1 MEPITREEYYL
12 AKIAGTYKGKTPK
25 PVTIEE
31 YYLATMAG
39 DYSGNT
45 PQPVTRLQYYM
56 AKVAGVWGGSIPAPV
71 TRLEYYWAAIASGEG
86 KVFPP
91 VTREEHFLV
100 LVADAY
106 SVVLTV
112 VTGNPALLENSKGNR
127 GLESL
132 TLYGKSTQVST
143 TGAQLLPFEVGE
155 KREGFEVFKDGIAIS
170 GTRKKDIYAVGR
182 SGMDNESSYDDFPL
196 LASGEY
202 YVYSDSASVSLFVV
216 AFRNGINITLG
227 SSMKGVAAKIKVMD
241 GDKFRIF
248 LRLEEDFNGK
258 VKAMISKTQPTAS
271 NYEPYTGGKP
281 SPSPEYPQEIESTGQ
296 SGEIG
301 VTVTGTNLLPFEVG
315 QKGKGFEVFADGVQV
330 DVDRKTDIYAVGR
343 NNGNVESG
351 YDEFALMTAGK
362 YYIYS
367 GTQDVYLYV
376 VVWRKGKNVI
386 LGYSVGTNAAQIEI
400 MDGDKF
406 RIFLRTAAAFKGKV
420 KAMITRTPMNATS
433 YEPYKPAQT
442 LIIPTPNGLPG
453 IPVSSD
459 GNYTDADGQQWVC
472 DEVDF
477 KKGVYVQ
484 RIGKKTIT
492 SKDAFFKS
500 GLSTN
505 DVNYFALNNIPV
517 HIGTAGK
524 KDVIMSNCFVAGI
537 YQHFGTLGEIFLGSA
552 QGNIVYFSV
561 EAQKYP
567 DTETFKQWAV
577 ENGLMFLYQ
586 LADIVETHLT
596 AEELSAYKTL
606 RTYSPTTTV
615 INDADAWMSVGYAK
629 MK

>member
-12 AKIAGTYKGKTPK
+12 AKIAGTYKGKTPE
-25 PVTIEE
+25 PVTIDE

-112 VTGNPALLENSKGNR
+112 VTGNPTLLENSKENR

-132 TLYGKSTQVST
+132 TLYGKSTQMNT

-155 KREGFEVFKDGIAIS
+155 KREGLEVFKDGIAIS
-170 GTRKKDIYAVGR
+170 GARKNDIYAVGR
-182 SGMDNESSYDDFPL
+182 SGMGNESSYDDFPL

-202 YVYSDSASVSLFVV
+202 YVYSDSASVNLFVV

-227 SSMKGVAAKIKVMD
+227 GSMKGVAVKIKVMD

-281 SPSPEYPQEIESTGQ
+281 SPSPEYPQEIKNAGQ

-315 QKGKGFEVFADGVQV
+315 QKGNGFEAFADGVQIDTDR
-330 DVDRKTDIYAVGR
+330 DVDIYAVGR
-343 NNGNVESG
+343 NDSLVESG

-367 GTQDVYLYV
+367 DTRDVYLYV

-459 GNYTDADGQQWVC
+459 GNYTDADGRQWVC

-484 RIGKKTIT
+484 RIGKRTIT
-492 SKDAFFKS
+492 SKDVFHKS
-500 GLSTN
+500 GMSTD
-505 DVNYFALNNIPV
+505 DVNYFSLGNFSL
-517 HIGTAGK
+517 HIGTIGE
-524 KDVIMSNCFVAGI
+524 KDVLMSNCFVAGI
-537 YQHFGTLGEIFLGSA
+537 NHGFGAWGKIFLSSA
-552 QGNIVYFSV
+552 FDGKVYFSV

-567 DTETFKQWAV
+567 DEETFKQWAV

-586 LADIVETHLT
+586 LVDIIETPLA

-606 RTYSPTTTV
+606 HTYSPTTIV
-615 INDADAWMSVGYAK
+615 ANDAGAGMSVGYAK

>member
-12 AKIAGTYKGKTPK
+12 AKIAGTYKGKTPE
-25 PVTIEE
+25 PVTIDE

-132 TLYGKSTQVST
+132 TLHGKSTQVST

-170 GTRKKDIYAVGR
+170 GAGMKDIYAVGR
-182 SGMDNESSYDDFPL
+182 EGMTNESSYDDFPL

-202 YVYSDSASVSLFVV
+202 YVYTDSASVNLVVV
-216 AFRNGINITLG
+216 AFRNGTNIILG
-227 SSMKGVAAKIKVMD
+227 ISRAGDAAKIKVMD

-248 LRLEEDFNGK
+248 LRIEEAAFTGK
-258 VKAMISKTQPTAS
+258 VKAMISKTRPTAS

-281 SPSPEYPQEIESTGQ
+281 SPSPEYPQEIKRVGQ

-301 VTVTGTNLLPFEVG
+301 ITVTGTNLLPFKVG
-315 QKGKGFEVFADGVQV
+315 QKGNGFEVFADGVQV
-330 DVDRKTDIYAVGR
+330 NIDMYADIYAVGR
-343 NNGNVESG
+343 SNSNVESG

-367 GTQDVYLYV
+367 DIQDVKLYV
-376 VVWRKGKNVI
+376 TVWRKGTNVI
-386 LGYSVGTNAAQIEI
+386 LGYSTGSVAKKIEV

-406 RIFLRTAAAFKGKV
+406 RIFLRTGKAFKGKV
-420 KAMITRTPMNATS
+420 KAMITRIPVNATS

-442 LIIPTPNGLPG
+442 LIIPTPGGLPG
-453 IPVSSD
+453 ISVSSG
-459 GNYTDADGQQWVC
+459 GNYTDEKGNQWVADEIDLARSEKVQRCKRSMLTLRKVGNRYVANGIRGGSTNYPNVIC
-472 DEVDF
+472 DKFAYNPSANDGSPGIRLSANYDAIVAWCENFEEASSIIEVD
-477 KKGVYVQ
+477 VTYVLATPI
-484 RIGKKTIT
+484 RTPLPPETI
-492 SKDAFFKS
+492 A
-500 GLSTN
+500 
-505 DVNYFALNNIPV
+505 
-517 HIGTAGK
+517 
-524 KDVIMSNCFVAGI
+524 
-537 YQHFGTLGEIFLGSA
+537 
-552 QGNIVYFSV
+552 
-561 EAQKYP
+561 
-567 DTETFKQWAV
+567 
-577 ENGLMFLYQ
+577 
-586 LADIVETHLT
+586 
-596 AEELSAYKTL
+596 AYKAL
-606 RTYSPTTTV
+606 KTYSPATTV
-615 INDADAWMSVGYAK
+615 INDAGAGMSVGYAK

>member
-12 AKIAGTYKGKTPK
+12 AKIAGTYEGKTPK
-25 PVTIEE
+25 PVTNDE

-56 AKVAGVWGGSIPAPV
+56 AKVAGVWDGSIPAPV
-71 TRLEYYWAAIASGEG
+71 TRLEYYWAAIANGEWT
-86 KVFPP
+86 VFPP

-132 TLYGKSTQVST
+132 TLYGKSTQMNT
-143 TGAQLLPFEVGE
+143 TGAQLLPFEVG
-155 KREGFEVFKDGIAIS
+155 KKGINFEVFEDGIVIS
-170 GTRKKDIYAVGR
+170 CKKGTDIYAVGR
-182 SGMDNESSYDDFPL
+182 PNAALESSYDDFPL
-196 LASGEY
+196 LAPGEY
-202 YVYSDSASVSLFVV
+202 YIYSDSKYVELLVTTFVNGKYLILGVSTI
-216 AFRNGINITLG
+216 G
-227 SSMKGVAAKIKVMD
+227 AAVKIKVIA
-241 GDKFRIF
+241 GYKFRIL
-248 LRLEEDFNGK
+248 LRCREDVETK
-258 VKAMISKTQPTAS
+258 VKAIISKRYPTAS

-376 VVWRKGKNVI
+376 VVWRKGKNVV
-386 LGYSVGTNAAQIEI
+386 LGYSVGTDAEQIEI

-406 RIFLRTAAAFKGKV
+406 RIFLRTTAAFKGKV

-615 INDADAWMSVGYAK
+615 ANDAEAGMSVGYAK

>member
-12 AKIAGTYKGKTPK
+12 AKIAGTYEGKTPK
-25 PVTIEE
+25 PVTNDE

-56 AKVAGVWGGSIPAPV
+56 AKVAGVWDGSIPAPV
-71 TRLEYYWAAIASGEG
+71 TRLEYYWAAIANGEG
-86 KVFPP
+86 TVFPP

-132 TLYGKSTQVST
+132 TLYGKSTQMNT
-143 TGAQLLPFEVGE
+143 TGAQLLPFEVG
-155 KREGFEVFKDGIAIS
+155 KKGINFEVFEDGIVIS
-170 GTRKKDIYAVGR
+170 CKKGTDIYAVGR
-182 SGMDNESSYDDFPL
+182 PNAALESSYDDFPL
-196 LASGEY
+196 LAPGEY
-202 YVYSDSASVSLFVV
+202 YIYSDSKYVELLVTTFVNGEYLILGVSTI
-216 AFRNGINITLG
+216 G
-227 SSMKGVAAKIKVMD
+227 AAVKIKVIA
-241 GDKFRIF
+241 GYKFRIL
-248 LRLEEDFNGK
+248 LRCREDVETK
-258 VKAMISKTQPTAS
+258 VKAIISKRYPTAS

-281 SPSPEYPQEIESTGQ
+281 SPSQEYPQEIESTGQ

-376 VVWRKGKNVI
+376 VVWRKGKNVV
-386 LGYSVGTNAAQIEI
+386 LGYSVGTDAEQIEI

-406 RIFLRTAAAFKGKV
+406 RIFLRTTAAFKGKV

-615 INDADAWMSVGYAK
+615 ANDAEAGMSVGYAK

>member
-12 AKIAGTYKGKTPK
+12 AKIAGTYEGKTPK
-25 PVTIEE
+25 PVTNDE

-132 TLYGKSTQVST
+132 TLYGKSTQGST

-170 GTRKKDIYAVGR
+170 DARKKDIYAVGR
-182 SGMDNESSYDDFPL
+182 AGMTNESSYDDFPL

-202 YVYSDSASVSLFVV
+202 YVYSDSASVNLIVV
-216 AFRNGINITLG
+216 AFRNGENITLG

-248 LRLEEDFNGK
+248 LRIEEAFNGK

-271 NYEPYTGGKP
+271 NYEPYTGGAP
-281 SPSPEYPQEIESTGQ
+281 SPSPSYPQEIESAGQNGEIEVEVLSGNLFDKSAAYDLTQ
-296 SGEIG
+296 SGGWSASFDGEELKVVGNNITIGSIRLFNYKKTLPAGTYTFSISKPLHFEIRIDNYFLIKKG
-301 VTVTGTNLLPFEVG
+301 DTSATVTFDNGVSMSHFEVDAEPG
-315 QKGKGFEVFADGVQV
+315 ATFNEQRFKIMLNAGS
-330 DVDRKTDIYAVGR
+330 T
-343 NNGNVESG
+343 
-351 YDEFALMTAGK
+351 AL
-362 YYIYS
+362 
-367 GTQDVYLYV
+367 
-376 VVWRKGKNVI
+376 
-386 LGYSVGTNAAQIEI
+386 
-400 MDGDKF
+400 
-406 RIFLRTAAAFKGKV
+406 
-420 KAMITRTPMNATS
+420 P
-433 YEPYKPAQT
+433 YELYKPAQT
-442 LIIPTPNGLPG
+442 LIIPTSGGLPG
-453 IPVSSD
+453 IRVSSG

-472 DEVDF
+472 NEVDF

-484 RIGKKTIT
+484 RIGKRTIT
-492 SKDAFFKS
+492 SKDVFHKS
-500 GLSTN
+500 GMSTD
-505 DVNYFALNNIPV
+505 DVNYFSLGNFSL
-517 HIGTAGK
+517 HIGTIGE
-524 KDVIMSNCFVAGI
+524 KDVLMSNCFVAGI
-537 YQHFGTLGEIFLGSA
+537 NHGFSA
-552 QGNIVYFSV
+552 W
-561 EAQKYP
+561 
-567 DTETFKQWAV
+567 D
-577 ENGLMFLYQ
+577 M
-586 LADIVETHLT
+586 
-596 AEELSAYKTL
+596 
-606 RTYSPTTTV
+606 RR
-615 INDADAWMSVGYAK
+615 
-629 MK
+629 

>member
-12 AKIAGTYKGKTPK
+12 AKIAGTYEGKTPK
-25 PVTIEE
+25 PVTIDE

-132 TLYGKSTQVST
+132 TLYGKSTQMNT
-143 TGAQLLPFEVGE
+143 TGAQLFPFEVG
-155 KREGFEVFKDGIAIS
+155 KKGINFEVFEDGIVIS
-170 GTRKKDIYAVGR
+170 CKKGTDIYAVGR
-182 SGMDNESSYDDFPL
+182 PNATLESSYDDFPL
-196 LASGEY
+196 LAPGEY
-202 YVYSDSASVSLFVV
+202 YIYSDSKYVELLVTTFVNGEYLILGVSTI
-216 AFRNGINITLG
+216 G
-227 SSMKGVAAKIKVMD
+227 AAVKIKVIA
-241 GDKFRIF
+241 GYKFRIL
-248 LRLEEDFNGK
+248 LRCREDIETK
-258 VKAMISKTQPTAS
+258 VKAIISKRYPTAS

-281 SPSPEYPQEIESTGQ
+281 SPSQEYPQEIESVGQ
-296 SGEIG
+296 DGEIEVKTLGANLFDASTALKTQIDAGLLHINDSGEVVLNG
-301 VTVTGTNLLPFEVG
+301 TFGTNNRNFYITLKPGVYCLTGGAIWHIIASKDSVFDRILTIDEETTYHCYISNGTYNEVVSNPMINAG
-315 QKGKGFEVFADGVQV
+315 
-330 DVDRKTDIYAVGR
+330 
-343 NNGNVESG
+343 S
-351 YDEFALMTAGK
+351 TA
-362 YYIYS
+362 
-367 GTQDVYLYV
+367 
-376 VVWRKGKNVI
+376 
-386 LGYSVGTNAAQIEI
+386 
-400 MDGDKF
+400 F
-406 RIFLRTAAAFKGKV
+406 
-420 KAMITRTPMNATS
+420 P

-442 LIIPTPNGLPG
+442 LIIPTPNGLSG
-453 IPVSSD
+453 IPVSSG

-484 RIGKKTIT
+484 RVATETPKAKWKKFEETADVPNRYCI
-492 SKDAFFKS
+492 S
-500 GLSTN
+500 GALVNRYRDGSTKCLISHGIYAN
-505 DVNYFALNNIPV
+505 WGIAPGWALNSTTFYYHP
-517 HIGTAGK
+517 K
-524 KDVIMSNCFVAGI
+524 EDVTKEEAKEQI
-537 YQHFGTLGEIFLGSA
+537 LGFINSANPLTFLG
-552 QGNIVYFSV
+552 QLETPI
-561 EAQKYP
+561 EKP
-567 DTETFKQWAV
+567 LTTE
-577 ENGLMFLYQ
+577 Q
-586 LADIVETHLT
+586 LAT
-596 AEELSAYKTL
+596 YKAL

-615 INDADAWMSVGYAK
+615 ANDAEAGMSVGYAK

>member
-12 AKIAGTYKGKTPK
+12 AKIAGTYEGNTPE

-143 TGAQLLPFEVGE
+143 TGAQLLPFEVG
-155 KREGFEVFKDGIAIS
+155 KKGINFEVFEDGIVIS
-170 GTRKKDIYAVGR
+170 CKKGTDIYAVGR
-182 SGMDNESSYDDFPL
+182 PNATLESSYDDFPL
-196 LASGEY
+196 LAPGE
-202 YVYSDSASVSLFVV
+202 
-216 AFRNGINITLG
+216 
-227 SSMKGVAAKIKVMD
+227 
-241 GDKFRIF
+241 
-248 LRLEEDFNGK
+248 
-258 VKAMISKTQPTAS
+258 
-271 NYEPYTGGKP
+271 
-281 SPSPEYPQEIESTGQ
+281 
-296 SGEIG
+296 
-301 VTVTGTNLLPFEVG
+301 
-315 QKGKGFEVFADGVQV
+315 
-330 DVDRKTDIYAVGR
+330 
-343 NNGNVESG
+343 
-351 YDEFALMTAGK
+351 

-367 GTQDVYLYV
+367 DTRDVYLYV
-376 VVWRKGKNVI
+376 VVWRKGKNVV

-433 YEPYKPAQT
+433 YEPYKPVQK
-442 LIIPTPNGLPG
+442 LIVPTPNGLPG
-453 IPVSSD
+453 IPVSSG
-459 GNYTDADGQQWVC
+459 GNYTDEKGQQWVC

-484 RIGKKTIT
+484 RVATETPKAKWKNFEETADVPNRYCI
-492 SKDAFFKS
+492 S
-500 GLSTN
+500 GALVNRYRDGSTKCLISHGIYAN
-505 DVNYFALNNIPV
+505 WGIAPGWALNSTTFYYHP
-517 HIGTAGK
+517 K
-524 KDVIMSNCFVAGI
+524 EDVTKEEAKEQI
-537 YQHFGTLGEIFLGSA
+537 LGFINSANPLTFLG
-552 QGNIVYFSV
+552 QLETPI
-561 EAQKYP
+561 EKP
-567 DTETFKQWAV
+567 LTTE
-577 ENGLMFLYQ
+577 Q
-586 LADIVETHLT
+586 LAT
-596 AEELSAYKTL
+596 YKAL

-615 INDADAWMSVGYAK
+615 ANDAEAGMSVGYAK

>member
-12 AKIAGTYKGKTPK
+12 AKIAGTYEGNTPE
-25 PVTIEE
+25 PVAIEE

-143 TGAQLLPFEVGE
+143 TGAQLFPFEVG
-155 KREGFEVFKDGIAIS
+155 KKGINFEVFEDGIVIS
-170 GTRKKDIYAVGR
+170 CKKGTDIYAVGR
-182 SGMDNESSYDDFPL
+182 PNATLESSYDDFPL
-196 LASGEY
+196 LAPGEY
-202 YVYSDSASVSLFVV
+202 YIYSDSKYVELLVTTFVNGEYLILGVSTI
-216 AFRNGINITLG
+216 G
-227 SSMKGVAAKIKVMD
+227 AAVKIKVIA
-241 GDKFRIF
+241 GYKFRIL
-248 LRLEEDFNGK
+248 LRCREDVETK
-258 VKAMISKTQPTAS
+258 VKAIISKRYPTAS

-281 SPSPEYPQEIESTGQ
+281 SPSQEYPQEIESVGQ
-296 SGEIG
+296 DGEIEVKTLGANLFDASTALKTQIDAGLLHINDSGEVVLNG
-301 VTVTGTNLLPFEVG
+301 TFGTNNRNFYITLKPGVYCLTGGAIWHIIASKDSVFDRILTIDEETTYHCYISNGTYNEVVSNPMINAGSTALP
-315 QKGKGFEVFADGVQV
+315 
-330 DVDRKTDIYAVGR
+330 
-343 NNGNVESG
+343 
-351 YDEFALMTAGK
+351 
-362 YYIYS
+362 
-367 GTQDVYLYV
+367 
-376 VVWRKGKNVI
+376 
-386 LGYSVGTNAAQIEI
+386 
-400 MDGDKF
+400 
-406 RIFLRTAAAFKGKV
+406 
-420 KAMITRTPMNATS
+420 

-442 LIIPTPNGLPG
+442 LIIPTPNGLSG
-453 IPVSSD
+453 IPVSSG
-459 GNYTDADGQQWVC
+459 GNYTDADGQQWIC

-484 RIGKKTIT
+484 RVATETPKAKWKNFEETADVPNRYRI
-492 SKDAFFKS
+492 S
-500 GLSTN
+500 GALVNRYRDGSTKCLISHGIYAN
-505 DVNYFALNNIPV
+505 WGIAPGWALNSTTFYYHP
-517 HIGTAGK
+517 K
-524 KDVIMSNCFVAGI
+524 EDVTKEEAKEQI
-537 YQHFGTLGEIFLGSA
+537 LGFINSANPLTFLG
-552 QGNIVYFSV
+552 QLETPI
-561 EAQKYP
+561 EKP
-567 DTETFKQWAV
+567 LTTE
-577 ENGLMFLYQ
+577 Q
-586 LADIVETHLT
+586 LAT
-596 AEELSAYKTL
+596 YKAL

-615 INDADAWMSVGYAK
+615 ANDAEAGMSVGYAK

>member
-12 AKIAGTYKGKTPK
+12 AKIAGTYEGNTPE

-155 KREGFEVFKDGIAIS
+155 KREGLEVFKDGIAIS
-170 GTRKKDIYAVGR
+170 GARKDDIYAVGR
-182 SGMDNESSYDDFPL
+182 SGMGNESSYDDFPL

-202 YVYSDSASVSLFVV
+202 YVYSDSASVNLFVV

-315 QKGKGFEVFADGVQV
+315 QKGNGFEVFADGVQV
-330 DVDRKTDIYAVGR
+330 DVDRNADIYAVGQ
-343 NNGNVESG
+343 NNGSVESG

-433 YEPYKPAQT
+433 YEPYKPVQK
-442 LIIPTPNGLPG
+442 LIVPTPNGLPG
-453 IPVSSD
+453 IPVSSG
-459 GNYTDADGQQWVC
+459 GNYTDEKGQQWVA
-472 DEVDF
+472 DEIDLA
-477 KKGVYVQ
+477 KGERVQ
-484 RIGKKTIT
+484 WIGNKVLQE
-492 SKDAFFKS
+492 SD
-500 GLSTN
+500 L
-505 DVNYFALNNIPV
+505 
-517 HIGTAGK
+517 K
-524 KDVIMSNCFVAGI
+524 KDTTDSIFVTLYNIKTVSNANPICSHLKYVPYQTADKKQILCISRVLEDIRIYLNSADFQVYKDFVNNN
-537 YQHFGTLGEIFLGSA
+537 EVFLIWA
-552 QGNIVYFSV
+552 LKTPIRT
-561 EAQKYP
+561 P
-567 DTETFKQWAV
+567 LPPETIA
-577 ENGLMFLYQ
+577 
-586 LADIVETHLT
+586 
-596 AEELSAYKTL
+596 AYKAL

-615 INDADAWMSVGYAK
+615 INDAGAGMSVGYAK

>member
-1 MEPITREEYYL
+1 
-12 AKIAGTYKGKTPK
+12 
-25 PVTIEE
+25 
-31 YYLATMAG
+31 MAG

-56 AKVAGVWGGSIPAPV
+56 AKVAGVWDGSIPAPV

-127 GLESL
+127 GMESL

-155 KREGFEVFKDGIAIS
+155 KREGLEVFKDGIAIS
-170 GTRKKDIYAVGR
+170 GARKDDIYAVGR
-182 SGMDNESSYDDFPL
+182 SGMGNESSYDDFPL

-202 YVYSDSASVSLFVV
+202 YVYSDGEFVNLFVV

-227 SSMKGVAAKIKVMD
+227 GSMKGVAVKIKVMD

-248 LRLEEDFNGK
+248 LRLEEAFNGK

-281 SPSPEYPQEIESTGQ
+281 SPSPEYPQEIKSAGQ

-315 QKGKGFEVFADGVQV
+315 QKGNGFEVFADGVQV
-330 DVDRKTDIYAVGR
+330 DVDRETDIYAVGQ

-433 YEPYKPAQT
+433 YEPYKPVQK
-442 LIIPTPNGLPG
+442 LIVPTPNGLPG
-453 IPVSSD
+453 IPVSSG
-459 GNYTDADGQQWVC
+459 GNYTDEKGQQWVA
-472 DEVDF
+472 DEIDLA
-477 KKGVYVQ
+477 KGERVQ
-484 RIGKKTIT
+484 WIGNKVLQE
-492 SKDAFFKS
+492 SD
-500 GLSTN
+500 L
-505 DVNYFALNNIPV
+505 
-517 HIGTAGK
+517 K
-524 KDVIMSNCFVAGI
+524 KDTPDSIFVTLYNIKTVSNANPICSHLKYVPYQTADKKQILCISRVLEDIRIYLNSADFQVYKDFVNNN
-537 YQHFGTLGEIFLGSA
+537 EVFLIWA
-552 QGNIVYFSV
+552 LKTPIRT
-561 EAQKYP
+561 P
-567 DTETFKQWAV
+567 LPPETIA
-577 ENGLMFLYQ
+577 
-586 LADIVETHLT
+586 
-596 AEELSAYKTL
+596 AYKAL

-615 INDADAWMSVGYAK
+615 INDAGAGMSVGYAK

>member
-12 AKIAGTYKGKTPK
+12 AKIAGTYEGKTPK
-25 PVTIEE
+25 PVTNDE

-56 AKVAGVWGGSIPAPV
+56 AKVAGVWDGSIPAPV
-71 TRLEYYWAAIASGEG
+71 TRLEYYWAAIANGEG
-86 KVFPP
+86 TVFPP

-155 KREGFEVFKDGIAIS
+155 KREGLEVFKDGIAIS
-170 GTRKKDIYAVGR
+170 GARKDDIYAVGR
-182 SGMDNESSYDDFPL
+182 SGMGNESSYDDFPL

-202 YVYSDSASVSLFVV
+202 YVYSDGEFVNLFVV

-227 SSMKGVAAKIKVMD
+227 GSMKGVAAKIKVMD

-248 LRLEEDFNGK
+248 LRLEEAFNGK

-281 SPSPEYPQEIESTGQ
+281 SPSPEYPQEIKSAGQ

-315 QKGKGFEVFADGVQV
+315 QKGNGFEVFADGVQV
-330 DVDRKTDIYAVGR
+330 DVDRETDIYAVGQ

-376 VVWRKGKNVI
+376 VVWRKGKKVI

-433 YEPYKPAQT
+433 YEPYKPVQK
-442 LIIPTPNGLPG
+442 LIVPTPNGLPG
-453 IPVSSD
+453 IPVSSG
-459 GNYTDADGQQWVC
+459 GNYTDEKGQQWVA
-472 DEVDF
+472 DEIDLA
-477 KKGVYVQ
+477 KGERVQ
-484 RIGKKTIT
+484 WIGNKVLQE
-492 SKDAFFKS
+492 SD
-500 GLSTN
+500 L
-505 DVNYFALNNIPV
+505 
-517 HIGTAGK
+517 K
-524 KDVIMSNCFVAGI
+524 KDTPDSIFVTLYNIKTVSNANPICSHLKYVPYQTADKKQILCISRVLEDIRIYLNSADFQVYKDFVNNN
-537 YQHFGTLGEIFLGSA
+537 EVFLIWA
-552 QGNIVYFSV
+552 LKTPIRT
-561 EAQKYP
+561 P
-567 DTETFKQWAV
+567 LPPETIA
-577 ENGLMFLYQ
+577 
-586 LADIVETHLT
+586 
-596 AEELSAYKTL
+596 AYKAL

-615 INDADAWMSVGYAK
+615 INDAGAGMSVGYAK

>member
-12 AKIAGTYKGKTPK
+12 AKIAGTYEGNTPE

-155 KREGFEVFKDGIAIS
+155 KREGLEVFKDGIAIS
-170 GTRKKDIYAVGR
+170 GARKNDIYAVGR
-182 SGMDNESSYDDFPL
+182 EGMTNESSYDDFPL

-202 YVYSDSASVSLFVV
+202 YVYSDSASVNLFVV

-227 SSMKGVAAKIKVMD
+227 GSMKGVAVKIKVMD

-315 QKGKGFEVFADGVQV
+315 QKGNGFEVFADGVQV
-330 DVDRKTDIYAVGR
+330 DVDRKADIYAVGQ
-343 NNGNVESG
+343 NNGSVESG

-367 GTQDVYLYV
+367 DTQGVYLYV
-376 VVWRKGKNVI
+376 VVWRKGKNVV

-453 IPVSSD
+453 VPTID
-459 GNYTDADGQQWVC
+459 NGNYTDASGQQWLC
-472 DEVDF
+472 DEVDL
-477 KKGVYVQ
+477 KRGVYVQ
-484 RIGKKTIT
+484 NVAFAEFGKGIT
-492 SKDAFFKS
+492 SLTKNSGVSSKNIVSAYFFS
-500 GLSTN
+500 
-505 DVNYFALNNIPV
+505 IPRKRAKTR
-517 HIGTAGK
+517 HT
-524 KDVIMSNCFVAGI
+524 IMSNCLRFVANISSGNPAYVI
-537 YQHFGTLGEIFLGSA
+537 SNESQTEAMYVSIPAELYENDDQMLNLLAEKKSRYYMQLTQLRDPYPPKNLKNTGHCAPTA
-552 QGNIVYFSV
+552 Q
-561 EAQKYP
+561 QRP
-567 DTETFKQWAV
+567 
-577 ENGLMFLYQ
+577 
-586 LADIVETHLT
+586 
-596 AEELSAYKTL
+596 
-606 RTYSPTTTV
+606 
-615 INDADAWMSVGYAK
+615 
-629 MK
+629 

>member
-12 AKIAGTYKGKTPK
+12 AKIAGTYEGKTPA

-45 PQPVTRLQYYM
+45 PQPVTRMQYYM

-132 TLYGKSTQVST
+132 TLYGKSTQMNT
-143 TGAQLLPFEVGE
+143 TGAQLLPFEVG
-155 KREGFEVFKDGIAIS
+155 KKGINFEVFEDGIVIS
-170 GTRKKDIYAVGR
+170 CKKGTDIYAVGR
-182 SGMDNESSYDDFPL
+182 PNSTLESSYDDFPL
-196 LASGEY
+196 LAPGEY
-202 YVYSDSASVSLFVV
+202 YIYSDSKYVELLVTTFVNGEYLILGVSTI
-216 AFRNGINITLG
+216 G
-227 SSMKGVAAKIKVMD
+227 AAVKIKVIA
-241 GDKFRIF
+241 GYKFRIL
-248 LRLEEDFNGK
+248 LRCREDVKVK
-258 VKAMISKTQPTAS
+258 VKAIISKRYPTAS

-281 SPSPEYPQEIESTGQ
+281 SPSQEYPQEIESVGQ
-296 SGEIG
+296 DGEIEVKTLGANLFDASTALKTQIDAGLLHINDSGEVVLNGTFDTNNRNFYITLKPG
-301 VTVTGTNLLPFEVG
+301 VYCLTGGAIWHIIASKDSVFDRILTIDEETTYHCYISNGTYNEVVSNPMINAGSTALP
-315 QKGKGFEVFADGVQV
+315 
-330 DVDRKTDIYAVGR
+330 
-343 NNGNVESG
+343 
-351 YDEFALMTAGK
+351 
-362 YYIYS
+362 
-367 GTQDVYLYV
+367 
-376 VVWRKGKNVI
+376 
-386 LGYSVGTNAAQIEI
+386 
-400 MDGDKF
+400 
-406 RIFLRTAAAFKGKV
+406 
-420 KAMITRTPMNATS
+420 

-453 IPVSSD
+453 IPVASD

-484 RIGKKTIT
+484 RVATETPKAKWKNFEETADVPNRYRIYGALVNRYR
-492 SKDAFFKS
+492 D
-500 GLSTN
+500 GSTKCLISHGIYAN
-505 DVNYFALNNIPV
+505 WGIAPGWALNSTTFYYHP
-517 HIGTAGK
+517 K
-524 KDVIMSNCFVAGI
+524 EDVTKEEAKEQI
-537 YQHFGTLGEIFLGSA
+537 LGFINSANPLTFLG
-552 QGNIVYFSV
+552 QLETPI
-561 EAQKYP
+561 EKP
-567 DTETFKQWAV
+567 LTTE
-577 ENGLMFLYQ
+577 Q
-586 LADIVETHLT
+586 LA
-596 AEELSAYKTL
+596 AYKAL

-615 INDADAWMSVGYAK
+615 TNDAGAGMSVGYAK

>member
-12 AKIAGTYKGKTPK
+12 AKIAGTYEGNTPE

-112 VTGNPALLENSKGNR
+112 VTGNPTLLENSKKNR

-132 TLYGKSTQVST
+132 TLYGKSTQMNT

-155 KREGFEVFKDGIAIS
+155 KREGLEVFKDGIAIS
-170 GTRKKDIYAVGR
+170 GARKNDIYAVGR
-182 SGMDNESSYDDFPL
+182 SGMGNESSYDDFPL

-202 YVYSDSASVSLFVV
+202 YVYSDSASVNLFVV

-227 SSMKGVAAKIKVMD
+227 GSMKGVAVKIKVMD

-281 SPSPEYPQEIESTGQ
+281 SPSPEYPQEIKNAGQ

-315 QKGKGFEVFADGVQV
+315 QKGNGFEAFADGVQIDTDR
-330 DVDRKTDIYAVGR
+330 DVDIYAVGR
-343 NNGNVESG
+343 NDSLVESG

-367 GTQDVYLYV
+367 DTRDVYLYV
-376 VVWRKGKNVI
+376 VVWRKGRNVV

-433 YEPYKPAQT
+433 YEPYKPAQK

-459 GNYTDADGQQWVC
+459 GNYTDADGRQWVC

-484 RIGKKTIT
+484 RVATETPKAKWKNFEETADVPNRYRI
-492 SKDAFFKS
+492 S
-500 GLSTN
+500 GALVNRYRDGSTKCLISHGIYTN
-505 DVNYFALNNIPV
+505 WGIAPGWALNSTTFYYHP
-517 HIGTAGK
+517 K
-524 KDVIMSNCFVAGI
+524 EDVTKEEAKEQI
-537 YQHFGTLGEIFLGSA
+537 LGFINSANPLTFLG
-552 QGNIVYFSV
+552 QLETPI
-561 EAQKYP
+561 EKP
-567 DTETFKQWAV
+567 LTTE
-577 ENGLMFLYQ
+577 Q
-586 LADIVETHLT
+586 LAT
-596 AEELSAYKTL
+596 YKAL

-615 INDADAWMSVGYAK
+615 ANDAEAGMSVGYAK

>member
-12 AKIAGTYKGKTPK
+12 AKIAGTYEGNTPE

-132 TLYGKSTQVST
+132 TLYGKSTQGST

-170 GTRKKDIYAVGR
+170 GARKNDIYAVGR
-182 SGMDNESSYDDFPL
+182 SGMDNESSYDDFSL

-202 YVYSDSASVSLFVV
+202 YVYSDSASVNLIVV

-248 LRLEEDFNGK
+248 LRLEEAFNGK

-281 SPSPEYPQEIESTGQ
+281 SPSPEYPQEIESVGDA
-296 SGEIG
+296 GEISVEVCG
-301 VTVTGTNLLPFEVG
+301 KNLIAGRKFYGNYSNGIAYIIKLDGDVVFPYKPSYATYG
-315 QKGKGFEVFADGVQV
+315 ICYAINALAGKKYTF
-330 DVDRKTDIYAVGR
+330 
-343 NNGNVESG
+343 SG
-351 YDEFALMTAGK
+351 YNLNDNASLRIAEYANLNDALDFA
-362 YYIYS
+362 
-367 GTQDVYLYV
+367 
-376 VVWRKGKNVI
+376 NVI
-386 LGYSVGTNAAQIEI
+386 GYKFGGSADTFVTYTAKENGVIICLISGIWSSNNDLIHICTESELLQIEL
-400 MDGDKF
+400 GS
-406 RIFLRTAAAFKGKV
+406 T
-420 KAMITRTPMNATS
+420 ATS
-433 YEPYKPAQT
+433 YEPYKPAQK
-442 LIIPTPNGLPG
+442 LIVPTPNGLPR
-453 IPVSSD
+453 IPVSSG
-459 GNYTDADGQQWVC
+459 GNYTDEKGQQWVC

-484 RIGKKTIT
+484 RIAKYISSGGENLIAPSTRDGVDQYIIAVKSEIDKNFLSFGFSNKFKCKNMFEANTFTVTDMFIYFRFAENTQTPETIREVLNGCEFWYVLAT
-492 SKDAFFKS
+492 PIETP
-500 GLSTN
+500 LS
-505 DVNYFALNNIPV
+505 
-517 HIGTAGK
+517 
-524 KDVIMSNCFVAGI
+524 
-537 YQHFGTLGEIFLGSA
+537 SA
-552 QGNIVYFSV
+552 
-561 EAQKYP
+561 
-567 DTETFKQWAV
+567 D
-577 ENGLMFLYQ
+577 
-586 LADIVETHLT
+586 LA
-596 AEELSAYKTL
+596 AYSAL

-615 INDADAWMSVGYAK
+615 INDAGAGMSVGYAK

>member
-12 AKIAGTYKGKTPK
+12 AKIAGTYEGKTPK
-25 PVTIEE
+25 PVTNDE

-56 AKVAGVWGGSIPAPV
+56 AKVAGVWDGSIPAPV
-71 TRLEYYWAAIASGEG
+71 TRLEYYWAAIANGEG
-86 KVFPP
+86 TVFPP

-132 TLYGKSTQVST
+132 TLHGKSTQMNT
-143 TGAQLLPFEVGE
+143 TGAQLLPFEVG
-155 KREGFEVFKDGIAIS
+155 KKGINFEVFEDGIVIS
-170 GTRKKDIYAVGR
+170 CKKGTDIYAVGR
-182 SGMDNESSYDDFPL
+182 PNAALESSYDDFPL
-196 LASGEY
+196 LAPGE
-202 YVYSDSASVSLFVV
+202 
-216 AFRNGINITLG
+216 
-227 SSMKGVAAKIKVMD
+227 
-241 GDKFRIF
+241 
-248 LRLEEDFNGK
+248 
-258 VKAMISKTQPTAS
+258 
-271 NYEPYTGGKP
+271 
-281 SPSPEYPQEIESTGQ
+281 
-296 SGEIG
+296 
-301 VTVTGTNLLPFEVG
+301 
-315 QKGKGFEVFADGVQV
+315 
-330 DVDRKTDIYAVGR
+330 
-343 NNGNVESG
+343 
-351 YDEFALMTAGK
+351 

-367 GTQDVYLYV
+367 DTQDVYLYV
-376 VVWRKGKNVI
+376 VVWRKGKNVV

-406 RIFLRTAAAFKGKV
+406 RIFLRTVEAFNGKV

-442 LIIPTPNGLPG
+442 LIIPTPNGLSG
-453 IPVSSD
+453 IPVSSG

-484 RIGKKTIT
+484 RVATETPKAKWKNFEETADVPNRYRI
-492 SKDAFFKS
+492 S
-500 GLSTN
+500 GALVNRYRDGSTKCLISHGIYTN
-505 DVNYFALNNIPV
+505 FGIAPGWALNSTTFYYHP
-517 HIGTAGK
+517 K
-524 KDVIMSNCFVAGI
+524 EDVTKEEAKEQI
-537 YQHFGTLGEIFLGSA
+537 LGFINSANPLTFLG
-552 QGNIVYFSV
+552 QLETPI
-561 EAQKYP
+561 EKP
-567 DTETFKQWAV
+567 LTTE
-577 ENGLMFLYQ
+577 Q
-586 LADIVETHLT
+586 LAT
-596 AEELSAYKTL
+596 YKAL

-615 INDADAWMSVGYAK
+615 ANDAEAGMSVGYAK

>member
-12 AKIAGTYKGKTPK
+12 AKIAGTYEGNTPE

-155 KREGFEVFKDGIAIS
+155 KREGLEVFKDGIAIS
-170 GTRKKDIYAVGR
+170 GARKDDIYAVGR
-182 SGMDNESSYDDFPL
+182 SGMGNESSYDDFPL

-202 YVYSDSASVSLFVV
+202 YVYSDGEFVNLFVV
-216 AFRNGINITLG
+216 AFRNGTNITLG
-227 SSMKGVAAKIKVMD
+227 GSMKGVAVKIKVMD

-248 LRLEEDFNGK
+248 LRLEEAFNGK

-281 SPSPEYPQEIESTGQ
+281 SPSPEYPQEIKSAGQ

-315 QKGKGFEVFADGVQV
+315 QKGNGFEVFADGVQV
-330 DVDRKTDIYAVGR
+330 DVDRETDIYAVGQ

-433 YEPYKPAQT
+433 YEPYKPVQK
-442 LIIPTPNGLPG
+442 LIVPTPNGLPG
-453 IPVSSD
+453 IPVSSG
-459 GNYTDADGQQWVC
+459 GNYTDEKGQQWVA
-472 DEVDF
+472 DEIDLA
-477 KKGVYVQ
+477 KGERVQ
-484 RIGKKTIT
+484 WIGNKVLQE
-492 SKDAFFKS
+492 SD
-500 GLSTN
+500 L
-505 DVNYFALNNIPV
+505 
-517 HIGTAGK
+517 K
-524 KDVIMSNCFVAGI
+524 KDTPDSIFVTLYNIKTVSNANPICSHLKYVPYQTADKKQILCISRVLEDIRIYLNSADFQVYKDFVNNN
-537 YQHFGTLGEIFLGSA
+537 EVFLIWA
-552 QGNIVYFSV
+552 LKTPIRT
-561 EAQKYP
+561 P
-567 DTETFKQWAV
+567 LPPETIA
-577 ENGLMFLYQ
+577 
-586 LADIVETHLT
+586 
-596 AEELSAYKTL
+596 AYKAL

-615 INDADAWMSVGYAK
+615 INDAGAGMSVGYAK

>member
-12 AKIAGTYKGKTPK
+12 AKIAGTYKGKTPE
-25 PVTIEE
+25 PVTIDE

-132 TLYGKSTQVST
+132 TLYGKSTQMNT
-143 TGAQLLPFEVGE
+143 TGAQLFPFEVG
-155 KREGFEVFKDGIAIS
+155 KKGINFEVFEDGIVIS
-170 GTRKKDIYAVGR
+170 CKKGTDIYAVGR
-182 SGMDNESSYDDFPL
+182 PNATLESSYDDFPL
-196 LASGEY
+196 LAPGEY
-202 YVYSDSASVSLFVV
+202 YIYSDSKYVELLVTTFVNGEYLILGVSTI
-216 AFRNGINITLG
+216 G
-227 SSMKGVAAKIKVMD
+227 AAVKIKVIA
-241 GDKFRIF
+241 GYKFRIL
-248 LRLEEDFNGK
+248 LRCREDVETK
-258 VKAMISKTQPTAS
+258 VKAIISKRYPTAS

-281 SPSPEYPQEIESTGQ
+281 SPSQEYPQEIESVGQ
-296 SGEIG
+296 DGEIEVKTLGANLFDASTALKTQIDAGLLHINDSGEVVLNG
-301 VTVTGTNLLPFEVG
+301 TFGTNNRNFYITLKPGVYCLTGGAIWHIIASKDSVFDRILTIDEETTYHCYISNGTYNEVVSNPMINAGSTALP
-315 QKGKGFEVFADGVQV
+315 
-330 DVDRKTDIYAVGR
+330 
-343 NNGNVESG
+343 
-351 YDEFALMTAGK
+351 
-362 YYIYS
+362 
-367 GTQDVYLYV
+367 
-376 VVWRKGKNVI
+376 
-386 LGYSVGTNAAQIEI
+386 
-400 MDGDKF
+400 
-406 RIFLRTAAAFKGKV
+406 
-420 KAMITRTPMNATS
+420 

-442 LIIPTPNGLPG
+442 LIIPTPNGLSG
-453 IPVSSD
+453 IPVSSG

-484 RIGKKTIT
+484 RVATETPKAKWRKFEETADVPNRYRI
-492 SKDAFFKS
+492 S
-500 GLSTN
+500 GALVNRYRDGATKCLISHGIHTN
-505 DVNYFALNNIPV
+505 WGIAPGWALNLTTFYYHP
-517 HIGTAGK
+517 K
-524 KDVIMSNCFVAGI
+524 EDVTKEEAKEQI
-537 YQHFGTLGEIFLGSA
+537 LGFINSANPLTFLG
-552 QGNIVYFSV
+552 QLETPI
-561 EAQKYP
+561 EKP
-567 DTETFKQWAV
+567 LTTE
-577 ENGLMFLYQ
+577 Q
-586 LADIVETHLT
+586 LAT
-596 AEELSAYKTL
+596 YKAL

-615 INDADAWMSVGYAK
+615 ANDAEAGMSVGYAK

>member
-12 AKIAGTYKGKTPK
+12 AKIAGTYEGNTPE

-155 KREGFEVFKDGIAIS
+155 KREGLEVFKDGIAIS
-170 GTRKKDIYAVGR
+170 GARKDDIYAVGR
-182 SGMDNESSYDDFPL
+182 SGMGNESSYDDFPL

-202 YVYSDSASVSLFVV
+202 YVYSDGEFVNLFVV

-227 SSMKGVAAKIKVMD
+227 GSRKGVAVKIKVMD

-281 SPSPEYPQEIESTGQ
+281 SPSPEYPQEIESVGQ

-315 QKGKGFEVFADGVQV
+315 QKGNGFEVFADGVQV
-330 DVDRKTDIYAVGR
+330 DVDRKTDIYAVGQ
-343 NNGNVESG
+343 NNSNVESG

-367 GTQDVYLYV
+367 DTQDVYLYV
-376 VVWRKGKNVI
+376 VVWRKGKNVV

-406 RIFLRTAAAFKGKV
+406 QIFLRTVEAFNGKV

-453 IPVSSD
+453 IPVSSG

-484 RIGKKTIT
+484 RVATETPKAKWKNFEETADVPNRYRI
-492 SKDAFFKS
+492 S
-500 GLSTN
+500 GALVNRYRDGSTKCLISHGIYTN
-505 DVNYFALNNIPV
+505 FGIAPRWALNSTTFYYHP
-517 HIGTAGK
+517 K
-524 KDVIMSNCFVAGI
+524 EDVTKEEAKEQI
-537 YQHFGTLGEIFLGSA
+537 LGFINSANPLTFLG
-552 QGNIVYFSV
+552 QLETPI
-561 EAQKYP
+561 EKP
-567 DTETFKQWAV
+567 LTTE
-577 ENGLMFLYQ
+577 Q
-586 LADIVETHLT
+586 LAT
-596 AEELSAYKTL
+596 YKAL

-615 INDADAWMSVGYAK
+615 ANDAEAGMSVGYAK

>member
-12 AKIAGTYKGKTPK
+12 AKIAGTYEGNTPE

-132 TLYGKSTQVST
+132 TLYGKSTQGST
-143 TGAQLLPFEVGE
+143 
-155 KREGFEVFKDGIAIS
+155 
-170 GTRKKDIYAVGR
+170 
-182 SGMDNESSYDDFPL
+182 
-196 LASGEY
+196 
-202 YVYSDSASVSLFVV
+202 
-216 AFRNGINITLG
+216 
-227 SSMKGVAAKIKVMD
+227 
-241 GDKFRIF
+241 
-248 LRLEEDFNGK
+248 
-258 VKAMISKTQPTAS
+258 
-271 NYEPYTGGKP
+271 P
-281 SPSPEYPQEIESTGQ
+281 SPSYPQEIENAGQ

-301 VTVTGTNLLPFEVG
+301 VQVYGGNLFDIRKASPLEDAYGLQMSLDGEYITV
-315 QKGKGFEVFADGVQV
+315 KGVTTTT
-330 DVDRKTDIYAVGR
+330 RY
-343 NNGNVESG
+343 GNVS
-351 YDEFALMTAGK
+351 F
-362 YYIYS
+362 
-367 GTQDVYLYV
+367 
-376 VVWRKGKNVI
+376 RI
-386 LGYSVGTNAAQIEI
+386 LGYPVNLYGNRFSMDIVKNVGTSKEYVYTSATENTLALSVVVDAKAAVEL
-400 MDGDKF
+400 KF
-406 RIFLRTAAAFKGKV
+406 RLMVNAGSTAL
-420 KAMITRTPMNATS
+420 P

-453 IPVSSD
+453 IPVTSD

-472 DEVDF
+472 DEIDLE
-477 KKGVYVQ
+477 KGERVQ
-484 RIGKKTIT
+484 WIGKTVVDGKKVKFVASSNSVYWNLPRGT
-492 SKDAFFKS
+492 SPGIIEGGTCIS
-500 GLSTN
+500 R
-505 DVNYFALNNIPV
+505 YFAERAFDGNKKYGFAWTSSERMKPYFDTSEELNAFCVQKNSEGNPLTIYYC
-517 HIGTAGK
+517 IGTP
-524 KDVIMSNCFVAGI
+524 IR
-537 YQHFGTLGEIFLGSA
+537 TPL
-552 QGNIVYFSV
+552 
-561 EAQKYP
+561 P
-567 DTETFKQWAV
+567 PETIA
-577 ENGLMFLYQ
+577 
-586 LADIVETHLT
+586 
-596 AEELSAYKTL
+596 AYKAL

-615 INDADAWMSVGYAK
+615 INDAGAGMSVGYAK

>member
-12 AKIAGTYKGKTPK
+12 AKIAGTYEGKTPK
-25 PVTIEE
+25 PVTNGE

-56 AKVAGVWGGSIPAPV
+56 AKAAGVWGGSIPAPV
-71 TRLEYYWAAIASGEG
+71 TRLEYYWAAIANGEG
-86 KVFPP
+86 TVFPP

-143 TGAQLLPFEVGE
+143 TGAQLFPFEVG
-155 KREGFEVFKDGIAIS
+155 KKGINFEVFEDGIVIS
-170 GTRKKDIYAVGR
+170 CKKGTDIYAVGR
-182 SGMDNESSYDDFPL
+182 PNAKLESSYDDFPL
-196 LASGEY
+196 LAPGEY
-202 YVYSDSASVSLFVV
+202 YIYSDSKYVELLVTTFVNGKYLLLGVSTI
-216 AFRNGINITLG
+216 G
-227 SSMKGVAAKIKVMD
+227 AAVKIKVIA
-241 GDKFRIF
+241 GYKFRIL
-248 LRLEEDFNGK
+248 LRCREDVETK
-258 VKAMISKTQPTAS
+258 VKAIISKRYPTAS

-281 SPSPEYPQEIESTGQ
+281 SPSQEYPQEIESVGQ
-296 SGEIG
+296 DGEIEVKTLGANLFDASTALKTQIDAGLLHINDSGEVVLNGTFDTNNRNFYITLKPG
-301 VTVTGTNLLPFEVG
+301 VYCLTGGAIWHIIASKDSVFDRILTIDEETTYQCYISNGTYNEVVSNPMINAGSTALP
-315 QKGKGFEVFADGVQV
+315 
-330 DVDRKTDIYAVGR
+330 
-343 NNGNVESG
+343 
-351 YDEFALMTAGK
+351 
-362 YYIYS
+362 
-367 GTQDVYLYV
+367 
-376 VVWRKGKNVI
+376 
-386 LGYSVGTNAAQIEI
+386 
-400 MDGDKF
+400 
-406 RIFLRTAAAFKGKV
+406 
-420 KAMITRTPMNATS
+420 

-453 IPVSSD
+453 IPVASD

-484 RIGKKTIT
+484 RVATETPKAKWENVEETADVPNRYRIFGALVNRYR
-492 SKDAFFKS
+492 D
-500 GLSTN
+500 GSTKCLISHGIYTN
-505 DVNYFALNNIPV
+505 WGIAPGWALNSTTIYYHP
-517 HIGTAGK
+517 K
-524 KDVIMSNCFVAGI
+524 EDVTKEEVKEQI
-537 YQHFGTLGEIFLGSA
+537 LGFINSANPLTFLG
-552 QGNIVYFSV
+552 QLKTPI
-561 EAQKYP
+561 EKP
-567 DTETFKQWAV
+567 LTTE
-577 ENGLMFLYQ
+577 Q
-586 LADIVETHLT
+586 LTT
-596 AEELSAYKTL
+596 YKAL